1 MTSQTVIYNKLNY
14 FLRRVWAFAMTT
26 GLFPQTIQIMVGI
39 MNLGFGILSTAIG
52 DLGLA
57 PFWLGGMVRVVIF
70 HENVIVLFRLL

>member
-1 MTSQTVIYNKLNY
+1 
-14 FLRRVWAFAMTT
+14 
-26 GLFPQTIQIMVGI
+26 MVGI